1 MADKSSAANGSAF
14 TNARASIIETVTTP
28 LGFYAL
34 VVLIVE
40 MILGLVAGFGAGLD
54 RTLTISG
61 MLVVIIGLMLLVAYF
76 AHHRPDALSGQRAE
90 VKLDIAPLLAPLN
103 REIDHLKQE
112 NTALRDTLDR
122 LSALR
127 LRVWMYMDCG
137 STVQVNEIV
146 RQLGCDPAERK
157 EVESIVGALLQEGML
172 EPDPTERPGCF
183 RPTPEFRN
191 RRWPR
196 STGAAAPPHRA

>member
-1 MADKSSAANGSAF
+1 MADKSSTANGSAF
-14 TNARASIIETVTTP
+14 TSARASIIEIVTTP

-40 MILGLVAGFGAGLD
+40 VILGFVAAFGAGLD

-61 MLVVIIGLMLLVAYF
+61 MLVVIIGLILLVAYF
-76 AHHRPDALSGQRAE
+76 AHHRPEVLSAQRAD
-90 VKLDIAPLLAPLN
+90 VKLDVAPLLAPLN

-112 NTALRDTLDR
+112 NTALRDRLDR
-122 LSALR
+122 LSGLR
-127 LRVWMYMDCG
+127 SRVWMYLDCG
-137 STVQVNEIV
+137 RSVHVNEIV

-157 EVESIVGALLQEGML
+157 EVESIVGALLQEGMI
-172 EPDPTERPGCF
+172 EPDTTALPGSF

-196 STGAAAPPHRA
+196 